1 MVKNCRNNMIIQKS
15 IQQKIT
21 YNLEIKTNAKMKFQ
35 IYANLNKV
43 MTN

>member
-1 MVKNCRNNMIIQKS
+1 MVKNCRNNMSIQKS
-15 IQQKIT
+15 IQQKII
-21 YNLEIKTNAKMKFQ
+21 YNLEIKMNAKMKFQ